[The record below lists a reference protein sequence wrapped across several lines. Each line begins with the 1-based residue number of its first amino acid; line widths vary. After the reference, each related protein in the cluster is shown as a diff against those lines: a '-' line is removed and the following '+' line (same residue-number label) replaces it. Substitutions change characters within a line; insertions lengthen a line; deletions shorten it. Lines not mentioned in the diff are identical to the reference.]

1 MSFYL
6 ICIFLLSFI
15 WNNKKIVE
23 ISVEFLF
30 FIDIVNIDLN
40 IYLIDL
46 IIFDFGKLV
55 VINKI
60 ICGVI
65 LIFKLFIFINVV

>member
-15 WNNKKIVE
+15 WNNKKIVK

-46 IIFDFGKLV
+46 IIFGFEKLV